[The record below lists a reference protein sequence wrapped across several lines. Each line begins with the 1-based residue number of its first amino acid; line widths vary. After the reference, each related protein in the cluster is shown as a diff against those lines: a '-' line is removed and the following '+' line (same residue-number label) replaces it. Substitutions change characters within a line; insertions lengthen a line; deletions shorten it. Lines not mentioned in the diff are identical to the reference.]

1 MTEISAAPDE
11 PIAAERPGRRRKI
24 VVRVLVGV
32 VVAIF
37 AVWLLLYITKGRF
50 LRHPFERVVGS
61 LTQREVR
68 VGGDFQ
74 LYFAPF
80 AIKLVADRA
89 SVSNPGWTTR
99 PHLFSADHV
108 EARIAPLSLLF
119 GRRRLYSLDLVN
131 G

>member
-1 MTEISAAPDE
+1 MTEIAAAPDVSV
-11 PIAAERPGRRRKI
+11 AAAAPPRRRRRI
-24 VVRVLVGV
+24 LVRVLIGI

-37 AVWLLLYITKGRF
+37 AVWLLLYVTKGRF

-61 LTQREVR
+61 LTNREVR
-68 VGGDFQ
+68 VAGDFQ

-99 PHLFSADHV
+99 PHLFAADHV
-108 EARIAPLSLLF
+108 EARIAPL
-119 GRRRLYSLDLVN
+119 
-131 G
+131 